1 MQARTEPGAGAAPD
15 PGAEVPRHVAII
27 TDGNGRWAK
36 QRGLPAIRGHEAGAD
51 VVKARLRDAVS
62 FGIRELTVYS
72 FSTEN
77 WARSRA
83 EVSGLMRMFA
93 RRIDAETPELKAEG
107 VRMRFIG
114 RRAAPVSQRLVE
126 KMSWAEAETAGND
139 RITLFVAFNYG
150 GRAEIIDAARA
161 FSEGDEEDFRAHLYA
176 PEMHDPDLIIRTSG
190 EQRVS
195 NFLTWQSAYSELVFR
210 DELWPDFTREA
221 FAASLAAYTARQRRF
236 GGR

>member
-1 MQARTEPGAGAAPD
+1 VSASGEGGGARY
-15 PGAEVPRHVAII
+15 VAII

-36 QRGLPAIRGHEAGAD
+36 QRGLPVVDGHQAGAD
-51 VVKARLRDAVS
+51 VVKARLRDAVD

-77 WARSRA
+77 WSRPA
-83 EVSGLMRMFA
+83 EEVTALMRMFSQ
-93 RRIDAETPELKAEG
+93 RILDETPELNDEG

-114 RRAAPVSQRLVE
+114 RRDRVTPALLEQMDWAQEQTAA
-126 KMSWAEAETAGND
+126 ND

-150 GRAEIIDAARA
+150 GRAEILDAAQRYA
-161 FSEGDEEDFRAHLYA
+161 GGGEEEFRRLLYA

-190 EQRVS
+190 EQRMS
-195 NFLTWQSAYSELVFR
+195 NYLLWQSAYSELVFA
-210 DELWPDFTREA
+210 DELWPDFSRDA
-221 FAASLAAYTARQRRF
+221 FRAALDEFEGRRRRF